1 MLVKHIKLTI
11 FGIAAKQAALERYN
25 AAKGKQPERLVSGSD
40 DFTMFFWEPEA
51 NKKPLARL
59 TGHQKL
65 VNHVSFSP
73 DGRLIASASFDNSVK
88 LWDGHSGKF
97 IASLRGHVG
106 PVYQVCWSSDSRML
120 ISSSKDTTLKIWDL
134 KTKKI
139 KLDLPGH
146 LDEVRHLQTRPNH
159 RSMTNYLQS
168 IGVQR
173 RLESR
178 R

>member
-1 MLVKHIKLTI
+1 L
-11 FGIAAKQAALERYN
+11 ALERYQ

-88 LWDGHSGKF
+88 LWDGQNGKF

-146 LDEVRHLQTRPNH
+146 LDEVRNL
-159 RSMTNYLQS
+159 LQS
-168 IGVQR
+168 
-173 RLESR
+173 LER
-178 R
+178 MQ

>member
-1 MLVKHIKLTI
+1 
-11 FGIAAKQAALERYN
+11 
-25 AAKGKQPERLVSGSD
+25 
-40 DFTMFFWEPEA
+40 MFFWEPEA

-146 LDEVRHLQTRPNH
+146 LDEVCT
-159 RSMTNYLQS
+159 
-168 IGVQR
+168 
-173 RLESR
+173 
-178 R
+178 